1 MDFDTEVKLAIYRH
15 IAENA
20 HISTIDVI
28 AHALGAHESD
38 IRSAYVRLFEKRVLV
53 LDPDGESIRM
63 APPFSGIETQHRVR
77 VGEKEYFANCCWDSL
92 GVAAALQSDA
102 DVFSR
107 CEQTMEPLHI
117 RVRRGSVE
125 PEECI
130 AHFAVPAARW
140 WEDIAYT

>member
-20 HISTIDVI
+20 DMPTIDII
-28 AHALGAHESD
+28 AHTLTACGSEIQGA
-38 IRSAYVRLFEKRVLV
+38 YLRLFEERVLV

-77 VGEKEYFANCCWDSL
+77 VGE
-92 GVAAALQSDA
+92 
-102 DVFSR
+102 
-107 CEQTMEPLHI
+107 
-117 RVRRGSVE
+117 
-125 PEECI
+125 EECI

-140 WEDIAYT
+140 WEDIVYT